1 MRNKI
6 LHTHSFPRIIKD
18 KQRIKHLRRSCGM
31 EKQEKEEFP
40 FIREK
45 IKEKPINK
53 KRLARHGLHT
63 VFFASLFGLTACFA
77 FTLAQPFMES
87 WLHPK
92 NDPAIRIPD
101 DEWASEAEPSSA
113 EGFPAEEGTQEAEP
127 GTEAAAVKEFE
138 PSDYQML
145 QNKIYAIGKEANRA
159 VVTVTGVVSNTDW
172 YNNSFESNGQASGV
186 IIGES
191 GNKLLILTEHKV
203 VQPAEEIHVT
213 FIDDAMAKASLRKYD
228 GNTGIAILTVDLKQ
242 LGAKTRERISCAKLG
257 NSLNVS
263 QGNIAIAVGSPLG
276 TNYSIGTGNV
286 TSVGNVIETMDHT
299 YSVFTTDIVGNSNSS
314 GVLLNLEGE
323 VIGLVMQ
330 DYNANGGNNTLTA
343 ISISELKKVIE
354 MLSNGRDIPYLGLKV
369 VTVTDKIALEHKI
382 PRGVYIKEVA
392 LDSPALAAGL
402 QNGDVIVEMDGDEIY
417 AIDAFETKA
426 LSLKPGDEVEIA
438 VSRQGM
444 DERFRVDCKV
454 MAGTLW

>member
-1 MRNKI
+1 M
-6 LHTHSFPRIIKD
+6 
-18 KQRIKHLRRSCGM
+18 
-31 EKQEKEEFP
+31 
-40 FIREK
+40 
-45 IKEKPINK
+45 
-53 KRLARHGLHT
+53 
-63 VFFASLFGLTACFA
+63 
-77 FTLAQPFMES
+77 
-87 WLHPK
+87 
-92 NDPAIRIPD
+92 
-101 DEWASEAEPSSA
+101 
-113 EGFPAEEGTQEAEP
+113 
-127 GTEAAAVKEFE
+127 
-138 PSDYQML
+138 
-145 QNKIYAIGKEANRA
+145 
-159 VVTVTGVVSNTDW
+159 
-172 YNNSFESNGQASGV
+172 
-186 IIGES
+186 
-191 GNKLLILTEHKV
+191 
-203 VQPAEEIHVT
+203 
-213 FIDDAMAKASLRKYD
+213 
-228 GNTGIAILTVDLKQ
+228 
-242 LGAKTRERISCAKLG
+242 
-257 NSLNVS
+257 
-263 QGNIAIAVGSPLG
+263 
-276 TNYSIGTGNV
+276 
-286 TSVGNVIETMDHT
+286 GNVIETMDHT

>member
-1 MRNKI
+1 
-6 LHTHSFPRIIKD
+6 
-18 KQRIKHLRRSCGM
+18 
-31 EKQEKEEFP
+31 
-40 FIREK
+40 
-45 IKEKPINK
+45 
-53 KRLARHGLHT
+53 
-63 VFFASLFGLTACFA
+63 
-77 FTLAQPFMES
+77 
-87 WLHPK
+87 
-92 NDPAIRIPD
+92 
-101 DEWASEAEPSSA
+101 
-113 EGFPAEEGTQEAEP
+113 
-127 GTEAAAVKEFE
+127 
-138 PSDYQML
+138 ML

-228 GNTGIAILTVDLKQ
+228 GNTGIAILTVEIKQ

-323 VIGLVMQ
+323 QYI
-330 DYNANGGNNTLTA
+330 D
-343 ISISELKKVIE
+343 
-354 MLSNGRDIPYLGLKV
+354 RDF
-369 VTVTDKIALEHKI
+369 H
-382 PRGVYIKEVA
+382 
-392 LDSPALAAGL
+392 
-402 QNGDVIVEMDGDEIY
+402 
-417 AIDAFETKA
+417 
-426 LSLKPGDEVEIA
+426 
-438 VSRQGM
+438 
-444 DERFRVDCKV
+444 FRAEKSD
-454 MAGTLW
+454 